1 AKRKLDLEGPEF
13 RTPKGKGRT
22 LAHVPSPRTPK
33 SPGEKTRYD
42 TSLGLLTKKF
52 ICLLSESPDG
62 VVDLNRAAEALEVQ
76 KRRIYDITNVLE
88 GIQLIRKKSKNN
100 IQWMG
105 TGIFE
110 DAAVT
115 AKQQALRGELAELA
129 GMERTLDQLLQDCA
143 LQLRQ
148 AADDEA
154 NQRYPC
160 WGRWGGRTGSWA
172 PFSYTPSLPT
182 LAYVT
187 HQDLRAIS
195 SFQDQ
200 TVIAVKAPPETQLE
214 VPDCSEENFQL
225 HLKSTNGPIE
235 VYLCPEEIAES
246 PTKDHGLPSTPTSP
260 RGRAVLPSPR
270 NSPGPAP
277 QPPHAIPQSWGDT
290 RTPSSPPSLPLT
302 VPGGP
307 SSLLEVEAG
316 LLGSPPHLLQQ
327 TEDQLPCAP
336 FHMDSGPF
344 VTFSPPLEQ
353 DDYLWGLEGE
363 GVSDL
368 FEAYDLGDL

>member
-1 AKRKLDLEGPEF
+1 LCQAKRKLDLEGLEF

-22 LAHVPSPRTPK
+22 LAQVPSPRTPK

-52 ICLLSESPDG
+52 IRVLSESPDG
-62 VVDLNRAAEALEVQ
+62 VVDLNRAAEVLEVQ

-110 DAAVT
+110 DTAVT
-115 AKQQALRGELAELA
+115 AKQQTLRGEVAELA
-129 GMERTLDQLLQDCA
+129 RTERTLDQLLQDS
-143 LQLRQ
+143 
-148 AADDEA
+148 
-154 NQRYPC
+154 
-160 WGRWGGRTGSWA
+160 GGSVGMGGLSHPAGS
-172 PFSYTPSLPT
+172 PSFSYTSSLPT

-187 HQDLRAIS
+187 HQDLRSIS
-195 SFQDQ
+195 NFQEH

-214 VPDCSEENFQL
+214 VPDLSEDNLQL
-225 HLKSTNGPIE
+225 YLKSTNGPIE
-235 VYLCPEEIAES
+235 VYLCPEIIEES
-246 PTKDHGLPSTPTSP
+246 PTKDHSIPSTATSP
-260 RGRAVLPSPR
+260 QDHIVPPALP

-277 QPPHAIPQSWGDT
+277 QPPHAIPQSWGGMG
-290 RTPSSPPSLPLT
+290 TPSSPPSLPLT
-302 VPGGP
+302 VPGGS
-307 SSLLEVEAG
+307 SSLLEVEDG
-316 LLGSPPHLLQQ
+316 LLGSPPHFLQQ
-327 TEDQLPCAP
+327 MEDQLPCTP
-336 FHMDSGPF
+336 PHLDSGPF
-344 VTFSPPLEQ
+344 VPFSPPLEQ
-353 DDYLWGLEGE
+353 DDYLWALEGE

>member
-1 AKRKLDLEGPEF
+1 MRDVLGGTLWDSPVWEQAKRKLDLEGLEF

-22 LAHVPSPRTPK
+22 LAQVPSPRTPK

-52 ICLLSESPDG
+52 IRLLNESPDG
-62 VVDLNRAAEALEVQ
+62 VVDLNRAAEVLEVQ

-115 AKQQALRGELAELA
+115 AKQQALREELAELA
-129 GMERTLDQLLQDCA
+129 RTERTLDQLLQDCA

-148 AADDEA
+148 LAGDKA
-154 NQRYPC
+154 NQR
-160 WGRWGGRTGSWA
+160 
-172 PFSYTPSLPT
+172 

-187 HQDLRAIS
+187 YQDLRAIS
-195 SFQDQ
+195 SFQEQ
-200 TVIAVKAPPETQLE
+200 TVIVVKAPPEMQME
-214 VPDCSEENFQL
+214 VPDLSEDNLQL

-235 VYLCPEEIAES
+235 VYLCPEEILEDS
-246 PTKDHGLPSTPTSP
+246 PTKDHCVPSAVTSP
-260 RGRAVLPSPR
+260 RDHTTSPCLL
-270 NSPGPAP
+270 NNPGPAP
-277 QPPHAIPQSWGDT
+277 HPPHPTSQSWGGT
-290 RTPSSPPSLPLT
+290 GTPSSPPSLPLA
-302 VPGGP
+302 VPGGAG
-307 SSLLEVEAG
+307 SLLEVESG
-316 LLGSPPHLLQQ
+316 LLGSPHHLLQQ
-327 TEDQLPCAP
+327 TEDQLPCP
-336 FHMDSGPF
+336 PSHLDSGPF
-344 VTFSPPLEQ
+344 ITFSPPLEQ

-363 GVSDL
+363 GITDL
-368 FEAYDLGDL
+368 FEAYDLGDLLKH